1 MTILR
6 EIFLISLI
14 GFGHFTVDFYMGF
27 FPPLLPHLSDLY
39 GLNLTEA
46 GVLVGAAASASSLTQ
61 PVFGAVTDRIRSP
74 WLLPAAA
81 LLTTCV
87 VSMVS
92 RAQSYLLLM
101 LLAAGGGI
109 GSALYHPF
117 GAAVATR
124 LVRTPNRRATAVS
137 IYSAFGSF
145 GAAMSPLVA
154 VFVLL
159 TWGLDGFF
167 YAGSLGALLVCLMIA
182 FRKRWLFAARDDGAG
197 SGAGAGEKH
206 EGATG
211 TPHPSDM
218 SDVGGSTAAGGSV
231 LFRASFPLVLLILM
245 LFLRSWAQHAVMS
258 FVSFW
263 FEGLGMGEKGYG
275 LGLSLFLMSGVAG
288 GLICGA
294 FGDKRNRIKVLVLS
308 GVVSAVA
315 LAMFLR
321 TSGAMSFVYLS
332 LAGAGMNGALPI
344 SVVLAQEMLPRNTG
358 LASGMTLG
366 FTWGLSGLAT
376 ALTGLIGDFYGL
388 GAALWS
394 LVPVLVIS
402 IPIPLFLPLSRRQEK
417 AVGTG

>member
-1 MTILR
+1 
-6 EIFLISLI
+6 
-14 GFGHFTVDFYMGF
+14 
-27 FPPLLPHLSDLY
+27 
-39 GLNLTEA
+39 
-46 GVLVGAAASASSLTQ
+46 
-61 PVFGAVTDRIRSP
+61 
-74 WLLPAAA
+74 
-81 LLTTCV
+81 
-87 VSMVS
+87 
-92 RAQSYLLLM
+92 
-101 LLAAGGGI
+101 
-109 GSALYHPF
+109 
-117 GAAVATR
+117 
-124 LVRTPNRRATAVS
+124 
-137 IYSAFGSF
+137 
-145 GAAMSPLVA
+145 
-154 VFVLL
+154 VLL

-218 SDVGGSTAAGGSV
+218 SDVGGSAAAGGSV

-294 FGDKRNRIKVLVLS
+294 FGDKRNRIKVLILS

>member
-1 MTILR
+1 MTILQ

-14 GFGHFTVDFYMGF
+14 GLGHFTVDFYMGF
-27 FPPLLPHLSDLY
+27 FPPLLPYLSRVY
-39 GLNLTEA
+39 ALNLTEA

-61 PVFGAVTDRIRSP
+61 PIFGAVTDRIRSP

-92 RAQSYLLLM
+92 CAKSYPLLM

-124 LVRTPNRRATAVS
+124 LIRAQNRKATAVS

-145 GAAMSPLVA
+145 GAAVSPLAA

-167 YAGSLGALLVCLMIA
+167 YAGSLGALLVCIMMA
-182 FRKRWLFAARDDGAG
+182 FRGRWLYAVKGEDNSAGNCDGVR
-197 SGAGAGEKH
+197 AGERW
-206 EGATG
+206 
-211 TPHPSDM
+211 D
-218 SDVGGSTAAGGSV
+218 
-231 LFRASFPLVLLILM
+231 FRASFPLLLLILV

-263 FEGLGMGEKGYG
+263 FENLGMGEKGYG
-275 LGLSLFLMSGVAG
+275 FGLSLFLMSGVAG

-308 GVVSAVA
+308 GVVSALA
-315 LAMFLR
+315 LAMFLQ
-321 TSGAMSFVYLS
+321 TSGFWSFVCLS

-344 SVVLAQEMLPRNTG
+344 SVVLAQEMLPRNAG

-376 ALTGLIGDFYGL
+376 ALTGLIGDLYGL
-388 GAALWS
+388 NAALWS
-394 LVPVLVIS
+394 LVPILVVS
-402 IPIPLFLPLSRRQEK
+402 IPIPLFLPIHGHEK
-417 AVGTG
+417 EMAGA